1 MKDTELIPVLQENT
15 RILGAVYQNIE
26 AETNSY
32 TLSVLLVVIQ
42 EISAKFIVTEGGSG
56 TQARIFLKSSHVV
69 QMN

>member
-15 RILGAVYQNIE
+15 RILGAVYQNVE

-42 EISAKFIVTEGGSG
+42 VYSD
-56 TQARIFLKSSHVV
+56 
-69 QMN
+69 